1 MKANQSSTFNFIVK
15 DQYEGFIMFY
25 INDKFKDC
33 IPLRYI
39 RRGYRVLIA
48 KNEKFRDSG
57 IRALIHIT
65 IKEMSI
71 A

>member
-33 IPLRYI
+33 LPLRFI

-48 KNEKFRDSG
+48 KN
-57 IRALIHIT
+57 
-65 IKEMSI
+65 
-71 A
+71 